1 MSNLRLINQTS
12 FSAVTSAT
20 ITDVFTSDFDIYKIV
35 FTDYFQTSGSAGRA
49 RLRFTSSG
57 SVITSSDYR
66 HASLAIESPSSSFP
80 EVKSNNDTYIDF
92 VLFANG
98 ETGALSSGVTYV
110 FNPSNSSCYTFVN
123 WQEGHFQS
131 SFGASTE
138 KGIGILENLNV
149 IDGFDIHSASGGG
162 FNLTVKTYGIRVD
175 T

>member
-1 MSNLRLINQTS
+1 MSALRLINQTS

-35 FTDYFQTSGSAGRA
+35 FTDYFQTSGTASRA

-57 SVITSSDYR
+57 SVISSSDYR

-80 EVKSNNDTYIDF
+80 EVTSNSTTFIDF

-110 FNPSNSSCYTFVN
+110 FNPSKSSYTFVN

-138 KGIGILENLNV
+138 KGIGVLGNLSV
-149 IDGFDIHSASGGG
+149 LDGFNIHSASGGG
-162 FNLTVKTYGIRVD
+162 FNLTVKVYGLRVD